1 MGSFSKTPPARPYLL
16 ALHEVVQQNTP
27 SSAVPT
33 CLAWGRSAKHPQL
46 GRTYLPCMRSFSKTP
61 PARPYLLALH
71 EVVQQNTPSSAVPT
85 CLAWGRSAKHPQ
97 LGRTYLPCM
106 RSFSK
111 TPPARPYLLAL
122 HEVVQQNTPSSAVPT
137 CLAWGRSAKHPQL
150 GRTYLPCM
158 RSFSKTPPAR
168 PYLLAL
174 HGVVQQNTPS
184 SAVPTCLAWGRSAKH
199 PQLGRTY
206 LPCMRSFS
214 KTPPARP
221 YLLALHEVV
230 QQNTP
235 SSAVPTC
242 LAWGRSAKHPQLGRT
257 YLPCMG
263 SFSKTPPARPYLLAL
278 HGVVQQNTPSSAV
291 PTCLA

>member
-1 MGSFSKTPPARPYLL
+1 
-16 ALHEVVQQNTP
+16 
-27 SSAVPT
+27 
-33 CLAWGRSAKHPQL
+33 
-46 GRTYLPCMRSFSKTP
+46 MRSFSKTP

-97 LGRTYLPCM
+97 LGRTYLPYCM

-122 HEVVQQNTPSSAVPT
+122 LHEVVQQNTPSSAVPT
-137 CLAWGRSAKHPQL
+137 CLMSL
-150 GRTYLPCM
+150 
-158 RSFSKTPPAR
+158 SKTPPAR

-174 HGVVQQNTPS
+174 HG
-184 SAVPTCLAWGRSAKH
+184 
-199 PQLGRTY
+199 
-206 LPCMRSFS
+206 
-214 KTPPARP
+214 
-221 YLLALHEVV
+221 VV

-291 PTCLA
+291 PTCLAWGRSAKHPQLGRTYLPCMGSFSKTPPARPYLLALHEVVQQNTPSSAVPTCLA